1 MVPFVQ
7 CAFIK
12 NNSSKLT
19 YITTNQEHQVAQ
31 QQEVSYEPVTKEQF
45 LKERRPTHSTTSSPL
60 PTHQSH
66 QLKMRIELPTPRD
79 KLSLKPI
86 TSSLR
91 KKSRTT
97 FGSLIND
104 SKEDE
109 ERTCSNKIR
118 SRGGKKLEATT
129 T

>member
-1 MVPFVQ
+1 M
-7 CAFIK
+7 
-12 NNSSKLT
+12 
-19 YITTNQEHQVAQ
+19 H
-31 QQEVSYEPVTKEQF
+31 
-45 LKERRPTHSTTSSPL
+45 
-60 PTHQSH
+60 
-66 QLKMRIELPTPRD
+66 IELPTPRD
-79 KLSLKPI
+79 KLSPKPI
-86 TSSLR
+86 TSPLR

-129 T
+129 TQGGIKEKTKPNLDQIIDNIH